1 MFLIYLGIEMIQ
13 NYQIF
18 NDSIHGG
25 KQLPS
30 GIAVVLIAST
40 YLIVDILIIIK
51 EFINYM
57 KNRTK
62 NQQL

>member
-1 MFLIYLGIEMIQ
+1 MGIEMIQ

-30 GIAVVLIAST
+30 GIAIEFIAST

-51 EFINYM
+51 ELIDY
-57 KNRTK
+57 KKGRTK